1 LHGRYQQT
9 QHDDRIQDRNH
20 EIYTSPSAGFAFIE
34 RNDWG
39 LRLAFGRLYEWLA
52 HESDDAAYEPLR
64 DIIRRHVIET
74 MPLGPGDDVF
84 GREVTVRRLHSV
96 RSASLEMDVHPK
108 RLRKLPPPARPS
120 SRNFVRRH
128 RDGSG
133 AAELVSRATS

>member
-1 LHGRYQQT
+1 MFPQPLLH
-9 QHDDRIQDRNH
+9 
-20 EIYTSPSAGFAFIE
+20 PVAPGFALIE

-39 LRLAFGRLYEWLA
+39 PRLVFGRLYEWLA

-108 RLRKLPPPARPS
+108 RPPRLGRRAGTSSDGIAMGVVRPSLSAVPPARS
-120 SRNFVRRH
+120 NEV
-128 RDGSG
+128 
-133 AAELVSRATS
+133 